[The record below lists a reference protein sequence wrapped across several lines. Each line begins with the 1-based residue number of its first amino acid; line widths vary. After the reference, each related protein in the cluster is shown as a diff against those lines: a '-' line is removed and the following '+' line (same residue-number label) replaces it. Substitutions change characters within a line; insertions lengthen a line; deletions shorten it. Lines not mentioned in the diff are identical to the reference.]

1 MLCQKF
7 EIAISAGGKS
17 KIMMKSP
24 DDQNFS
30 PLGQVFHPAHGHFV
44 LLGKF
49 TKEMKKW
56 PKFET
61 FLHFWVPYTYTKAL
75 KTFSADALVPY
86 GKNETLFMKM

>member
-30 PLGQVFHPAHGHFV
+30 PLGQVFQPAHGHFV
-44 LLGKF
+44 LLGNF
-49 TKEMKKW
+49 TKGLKK
-56 PKFET
+56 
-61 FLHFWVPYTYTKAL
+61 
-75 KTFSADALVPY
+75 
-86 GKNETLFMKM
+86 

>member
-17 KIMMKSP
+17 TSMMKSP

-44 LLGKF
+44 LLGNF
-49 TKEMKKW
+49 TKELKN
-56 PKFET
+56 
-61 FLHFWVPYTYTKAL
+61 KA
-75 KTFSADALVPY
+75 KIGTI
-86 GKNETLFMKM
+86 